1 MRGDQSG
8 ARSAR
13 TISPE
18 LTTGH
23 ALQAARDAQADQHR
37 GQRATL
43 LADQIPQLR
52 QLYRAAT
59 ARYAGVAVA
68 LVQAVLDG
76 TDPHAALHAPPVPLD
91 EASGRPTELA
101 CPGTGLPGVDA
112 DIAARHPPPVDA
124 PAKDLSRYAAY
135 LEDLVGAGQ
144 LRRLRL
150 RARGNPPTTAPGVTG
165 QAWRGAGYS
174 GPAVTRSG
182 LRRLRPALRGA
193 GRG

>member
-112 DIAARHPPPVDA
+112 DIAARHRPRRSTRPPRICPGTPRTWRTSSA
-124 PAKDLSRYAAY
+124 PANSAGCACGH
-135 LEDLVGAGQ
+135 GAT
-144 LRRLRL
+144 R
-150 RARGNPPTTAPGVTG
+150 PP
-165 QAWRGAGYS
+165 
-174 GPAVTRSG
+174 RSQG
-182 LRRLRPALRGA
+182 
-193 GRG
+193 